1 MTDTITTEEPP
12 VVTVDVQDP
21 LPEQDW
27 FWRRSFSF
35 GLSIACIGFIWY
47 GIEAL
52 WDLKQAEAI
61 YRVTRYMIGI
71 LAMVILFYMVA
82 PSAEQIVKLIQA
94 AKTLRAGIP
103 MTRTARV
110 VTPTGTTETQSTAGV
125 AVDAPEAPTP
135 APAPSPAA
143 EEDFAPRS
151 QT

>member
-1 MTDTITTEEPP
+1 MTDKITTEEIPT
-12 VVTVDVQDP
+12 VTVDVQDP

-27 FWRRSFSF
+27 FWRRTFSF

-52 WDLKQAEAI
+52 WDLRQPEAI
-61 YRVTRYMIGI
+61 YRVTRYMIGV

-94 AKTLRAGIP
+94 AKTLRAGVP

-110 VTPTGTTETQSTAGV
+110 ETPSGTVQTQSTAGV
-125 AVDAPEAPTP
+125 AGDTPEVPEAP
-135 APAPSPAA
+135 PAPSPAA
-143 EEDFAPRS
+143 EEDVAPRS
-151 QT
+151 RT